1 MVEWHAVANSV
12 RTPSQRWIDLAE
24 RQRHAVTTAAVELV
38 AAGTIPLKV
47 AELADRAGITRPTF
61 YKYFPTLG
69 SAVLLTAR
77 TLLAD
82 LDAYVE
88 PRMPK
93 NTNGREKLL
102 TRFELSFEYARSHP
116 EMTRFFSY
124 YDFSFREQGLS
135 GDEDAERGAISHGA
149 GDPFLALFKD
159 GQNDGSID
167 PSLPTDVT
175 YLALVTSMTGTG
187 QRLLIE
193 TSWTTGSDRRAAGV
207 HRAMIDVWRKALS
220 PAQG

>member
-1 MVEWHAVANSV
+1 LLVAEHA

-24 RQRHAVTTAAVELV
+24 QQRSAVARAAVDLV
-38 AAGTIPLKV
+38 AAGYIPLKV

-61 YKYFPTLG
+61 YKYFPTVG
-69 SAVLLTAR
+69 SAVLVTVQ

-82 LDAYVE
+82 LEEFVA

-93 NTNGREKLL
+93 RANGREKLL
-102 TRFELSFEYARSHP
+102 ARFELSFEYARAHP

-124 YDFSFREQGLS
+124 YDFSFRDQGLTS
-135 GDEDAERGAISHGA
+135 EEDAKRGNISHVA
-149 GDPFLALFKD
+149 GDPFLALFKE
-159 GQNDGSID
+159 GQSDGSID
-167 PSLPTDVT
+167 ASLAVDVT

-193 TSWTTGSDRRAAGV
+193 SGWTSGADRRAAGV
-207 HRAMIDVWRKALS
+207 HNLMIDVWRKTLT
-220 PAQG
+220 PARRR